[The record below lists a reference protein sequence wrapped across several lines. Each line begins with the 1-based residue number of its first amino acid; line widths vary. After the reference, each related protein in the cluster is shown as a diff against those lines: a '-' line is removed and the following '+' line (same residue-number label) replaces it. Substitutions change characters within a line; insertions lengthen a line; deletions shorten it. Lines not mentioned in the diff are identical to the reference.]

1 MKNDNHTDPD
11 NDARNLTA
19 EVRNYVEKRI
29 ELFTLTFIDQISL
42 IAAQSVQKVLGLLL
56 LASAL
61 FFLWFGVG
69 FLVGDW
75 IDNTGLGF
83 LIVSVPIFIA
93 SFIFVR
99 LKSGKLTDSIQSEL
113 IKNTLESVNIELGIQ
128 LTEKKNGEDQTE
140 E

>member
-11 NDARNLTA
+11 NDDRNLTA
-19 EVRNYVEKRI
+19 EVKRYVEKRI
-29 ELFTLTFIDQISL
+29 ELFTLTLIDQISL

-56 LASAL
+56 LGSAL
-61 FFLWFGVG
+61 FFLWFAMG

-83 LIVSVPIFIA
+83 LIVSVPLFIA

-113 IKNTLESVNIELGIQ
+113 IKNTLESVNIELGLQ
-128 LTEKKNGEDQTE
+128 LTEKKNEENQTE